1 MFNFNAFG
9 DEWMKNNEAMMKQW
23 SEAWE
28 KMIGQKLD
36 GLVRDEKFVSEMS
49 RAIAATMSGKSV
61 AQRMMDETMAQMN
74 LPTRTDMVKVLQKL
88 TDLEE
93 RVLELTERLEDMEVA
108 RPAAPETA
116 KPAAA
121 KAKKAGK

>member
-9 DEWMKNNEAMMKQW
+9 EEWMKNNEAMMKQW

-61 AQRMMDETMAQMN
+61 AQRMMDDTMAQMN
-74 LPTRTDMVKVLQKL
+74 LPTRTDIVKVLQKL

-93 RVLELTERLEDMEVA
+93 RVLELSERLEDMEERLA
-108 RPAAPETA
+108 PAP
-116 KPAAA
+116 AA
-121 KAKKAGK
+121 KAKKAAR